1 MATNLT
7 FSTSQTN
14 QTPKSC
20 HSEKCTCNT
29 FWSLL
34 QQTSYIKLSN
44 KTGNNQYR
52 LEVWYEQRARRIAAI
67 YARIYLEMEKELG
80 GNPNL

>member
-29 FWSLL
+29 FGL
-34 QQTSYIKLSN
+34 SYNRQVILNFPIKLEIINTVLKNGMSN
-44 KTGNNQYR
+44 VH
-52 LEVWYEQRARRIAAI
+52 E
-67 YARIYLEMEKELG
+67 ELRQFMHG
-80 GNPNL
+80 FISKWRKSWEATPI